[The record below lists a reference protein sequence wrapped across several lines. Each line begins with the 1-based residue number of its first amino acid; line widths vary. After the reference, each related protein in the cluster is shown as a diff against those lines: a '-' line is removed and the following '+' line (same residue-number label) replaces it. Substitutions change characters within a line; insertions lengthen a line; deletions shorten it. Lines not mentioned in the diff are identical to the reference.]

1 METERRSDTA
11 AGEIHAGMGDFHV
24 SRAVVIVISITF
36 ESTFGY

>member
-24 SRAVVIVISITF
+24 SHGRDF
-36 ESTFGY
+36 YKLYNL